1 MSHSFGPVVSLDAEP
16 DELDVI
22 ASSRSSTTLIGD
34 GSPPVEEEKP
44 TIRLRVSPSRNDL
57 QSGENILMTGKRT
70 RTTSFSATD
79 NGANSQKKQKMQ
91 DKKAVR
97 CYGSLWELTLMTIL

>member
-1 MSHSFGPVVSLDAEP
+1 MSHSFGPVNLLDAEP
-16 DELDVI
+16 DELDII

-34 GSPPVEEEKP
+34 GSPPVEEEKL

-57 QSGENILMTGKRT
+57 RSGETIQMAGKRV
-70 RTTSFSATD
+70 RTTSFSAID
-79 NGANSQKKQKMQ
+79 NGANSQKRQKIQ

-97 CYGSLWELTLMTIL
+97 FIAVLWG

>member
-1 MSHSFGPVVSLDAEP
+1 MSHSFEPVIFRDAES

-34 GSPPVEEEKP
+34 GSPPVEEGKP

-57 QSGENILMTGKRT
+57 QNGENIQMMGKRA
-70 RTTSFSATD
+70 RTTSFSAIN

-97 CYGSLWELTLMTIL
+97 YYSSFAELMLMT

>member
-1 MSHSFGPVVSLDAEP
+1 MSHSFGPVDFSDVEP

-34 GSPPVEEEKP
+34 GSPPVQEEKP

-57 QSGENILMTGKRT
+57 QSGEDIQMTGKRV
-70 RTTSFSATD
+70 RTSSFSAID
-79 NGANSQKKQKMQ
+79 NGTNSQKKQKMQ

-97 CYGSLWELTLMTIL
+97 FLRS